1 MAENKAEV
9 ALGTKSRQL
18 LITSERTEN
27 ELIMSSNKNT
37 AITRQLEVLKA
48 LTSEIEMADGE
59 TESQGDKNRE
69 KRG

>member
-18 LITSERTEN
+18 LITSEGTEN